1 MLSKQDGMTL
11 PEVLVT
17 ITIAMVISL
26 AAFALID
33 TVMRLTGEVQAS
45 VDTTQ
50 RGRRAMDD
58 MTRELRSQ
66 VCVTRTDVTMSDAR
80 AIYAATKN
88 SITFFADLS
97 DESYRTAAVEKLD
110 APTLRKLEVVN
121 SKLTETITKGEFD
134 DSVPDGAKFNGTT
147 RSRELLTTLQ
157 PLTERVGAATV
168 SVPVFRYFGFDV
180 NKQTTREL
188 DPGGGS
194 LSEANLEEIAR
205 IQVSFRVTPN
215 SKSLKRGWTD
225 FKNDVYV
232 RIADPNA
239 DEPRPECD

>member
-1 MLSKQDGMTL
+1 MLSRQDGMTL

-17 ITIAMVISL
+17 ITIAMIISL

-80 AIYAATKN
+80 AIFAATSN

-97 DESYRTAAVEKLD
+97 DESYTQSAVETLQG
-110 APTLRKLEVVN
+110 PTLRTLEVTD
-121 SKLTETITKGEFD
+121 SKLTETVTTGVFD
-134 DSVPDGAKFNGTT
+134 DAAPDGARFNGGAT
-147 RSRELLTTLQ
+147 SKRELLTTIQ
-157 PLTERVGAATV
+157 PLSGT
-168 SVPVFRYFGFDV
+168 PVFRYFAFDTD
-180 NKQTTREL
+180 KKTTREL
-188 DPGGGS
+188 NPGTGA
-194 LSEANLEEIAR
+194 LSETQLEEIAR
-205 IQVSFRVTPN
+205 IEVAFRVNPTA
-215 SKSLKRGWTD
+215 KAAKRGWTD

-239 DEPRPECD
+239 EEPRPECD

>member
-1 MLSKQDGMTL
+1 MLSNEDGMTL

-17 ITIAMVISL
+17 ITIALIISL

-33 TVMRLTGEVQAS
+33 TVMRLTGEVQAN

-66 VCVTRTDVTMSDAR
+66 VCVTRTDVTMTDAR
-80 AIYAATKN
+80 AIYEATKT
-88 SITFFADLS
+88 SVTFFADLS
-97 DESYRTAAVEKLD
+97 DESYRTAAVEKLEG
-110 APTLRKLEVVN
+110 PTLRTLEMTG
-121 SKLTETITKGEFD
+121 STLRETITKGQYD
-134 DSVPDGAKFNGTT
+134 NDIVVDGAKFTGGAT
-147 RSRELLTTLQ
+147 SRRDLLTTIQLRKQ
-157 PLTERVGAATV
+157 GATEI
-168 SVPVFRYFGFDV
+168 PVFKYFAFDT

-188 DPGGGS
+188 VPSPS
-194 LSEANLEEIAR
+194 LSATQLEEIAR
-205 IQVSFRVTPN
+205 IEVSFRVNPTTKRP
-215 SKSLKRGWTD
+215 KRGWTD

-239 DEPRPECD
+239 DEPKPECD

>member
-1 MLSKQDGMTL
+1 MLSRQDGMTL

-17 ITIAMVISL
+17 ITIAMIISL
-26 AAFALID
+26 AAFALIE

-80 AIYAATKN
+80 AIYAATN
-88 SITFFADLS
+88 SSVTFFADLS
-97 DESYRTAAVEKLD
+97 DESYTQSAAETLQG
-110 APTLRKLEVVN
+110 PTLRTLAVTGA
-121 SKLTETITKGEFD
+121 KLTETVTTGVFD
-134 DSVPDGAKFNGTT
+134 DSEPDGARFNGGAT
-147 RSRELLTTLQ
+147 SKRELLTTIQ
-157 PLTERVGAATV
+157 PLSGT
-168 SVPVFRYFGFDV
+168 PVFRYFAFDTD
-180 NKQTTREL
+180 KKTTREL
-188 DPGGGS
+188 NPGAGS
-194 LSEANLEEIAR
+194 LSETQLEEIAR
-205 IQVSFRVTPN
+205 IEVAFRVNPN
-215 SKSLKRGWTD
+215 AKAAKRGWTD

-239 DEPRPECD
+239 EEPKPECD